1 MADVAFFGTRS
12 KRQIEVST
20 ATTFDSIMTP
30 AANRAALYPA
40 DTIRKVGGSLSISAL
55 NRTSDESLLEL
66 HRQGYSEA
74 AHVLLSRYQN
84 IIQATARR
92 MVPKGMDAGDVASE
106 IYLHL
111 FNVVHTCRNTQTL
124 PGWIKRISINVF
136 HTLYQKN
143 RRHQSLSLDQMI
155 EDAGEAALPRVNEA
169 PLLRLE
175 SELVLGRFDKA
186 VASLPET
193 YRKVW
198 DLYFRE
204 ERSYEEIAQI
214 MDLSLGTVKSRL
226 FRAREALQRKL
237 GDCLAA

>member
-1 MADVAFFGTRS
+1 MSSAMTFSNAPASTTTMYPASSR
-12 KRQIEVST
+12 KATNAVST
-20 ATTFDSIMTP
+20 LAM
-30 AANRAALYPA
+30 NRM
-40 DTIRKVGGSLSISAL
+40 
-55 NRTSDESLLEL
+55 SDDSLLEL
-66 HRQGYSEA
+66 HRQGYTDA
-74 AHVLLSRYQN
+74 AHILLSRYQN

-92 MVPKGMDAGDVASE
+92 MVPRGMDAGDVASE
-106 IYLHL
+106 IYIHL
-111 FNVVHTCRNTQTL
+111 FNVLHTCRNTQTL

-155 EDAGEAALPRVNEA
+155 EDAGEAALPRVVDT
-169 PLLRLE
+169 PLIRLE
-175 SELVLGRFDKA
+175 SELVVGRFDKA

-204 ERSYEEIAQI
+204 ERSYEEIAQQ